1 MGHQLMTSVSRRRLA
16 VAATMLAF
24 FLSASARAAEP
35 DADRFKT
42 EIDAFLG
49 QLGPSS
55 NGAVE
60 WVGSDPYE
68 IRRDG
73 EALMA
78 TIENARLSLNTPQ
91 PGQLVLD
98 RVEIREIA
106 RKDEG
111 KLIELALTLP
121 KNIMLRETDGTE
133 TKIILTGARADAVIE
148 AELGR
153 GRETLVEIASAHLD
167 QPKTGTWVNLGP
179 LSLSSKLI
187 AEPNGGWSGPVEFEV
202 KGIEYFLPQGP
213 VGGVIDRIAFTGRSA
228 GPSLN
233 ELDKLR
239 SAIDGLQTDDS
250 KSPQARGAAFLA
262 TLSTVSKPFSAI
274 RGELALEGLTVRS
287 VTGETLVALAK
298 AGSTTEVTGLDT
310 EQAALRFSISHE
322 GLDLAPSLLENWKV
336 PHRVVLDFGVADLS
350 TQALTNLLHAL
361 ITATDQRV
369 SGEGESEANKQ
380 EALQQALGAAAMLN
394 PTFHIYDAAIDTKD
408 VGVGLTAEAKGS
420 PLAPKGYTASGDL
433 AVRGFDAIPKLSGAI
448 PFAEYL
454 PVLRE
459 IGIEGAAPDGTP
471 RLQFHLTSAPTN
483 WITINSNDV
492 STWFDGT
499 EAAAGQPRMLR
510 PSDPPMRG
518 TDVKNVQRALAAA
531 KISVEQDG
539 EYNSATA
546 GAVARFQKQNG
557 LNVSGVVDAANST
570 AARRVGR
577 PAAARWPKLTE
588 PV

>member
-1 MGHQLMTSVSRRRLA
+1 MSSVSRRRLA
-16 VAATMLAF
+16 VAATAVAF
-24 FLSASARAAEP
+24 FLSGSARAAEP
-35 DADRFKT
+35 DLDRFKT

-49 QLGPSS
+49 RLGPSS

-68 IRRDG
+68 LRRDG
-73 EALMA
+73 EVLLAI
-78 TIENARLSLNTPQ
+78 IENARLSLNTPQ
-91 PGQLVLD
+91 PGKLILD

-121 KNIMLRETDGTE
+121 TDMILREADGTE
-133 TKIILTGARADAVIE
+133 TNITLTAARANAVVE
-148 AELGR
+148 AESGR
-153 GRETLVEIASAHLD
+153 GRETLVEIASARIE

-179 LSLSSKLI
+179 LLMSSKLV

-213 VGGVIDRIAFTGRSA
+213 VGGTIDRIAFIGKSTGPR
-228 GPSLN
+228 LK

-239 SAIDGLQTDDS
+239 SAIDGLQTDDG

-262 TLSTVSKPFSAI
+262 AVSTISQPFSTI
-274 RGELALEGLTVRS
+274 RGEVALHGLTVRG

-298 AGSTTEVTGLDT
+298 AGSTTEVTGLNT

-322 GLDLAPSLLENWKV
+322 GLDLAPSVLENGKV
-336 PHRVVLDFGVADLS
+336 PRRMMLDFGVADLS
-350 TQALTNLLHAL
+350 TQAMTNLLHAF
-361 ITATDQRV
+361 ITATDQRL
-369 SGEGESEANKQ
+369 SGESEREANKQ

-394 PTFHIYDAAIDTKD
+394 PTFHVYDITIDTEE
-408 VGVGLTAEAKGS
+408 VGVDLTAEAHGS
-420 PLAPKGYTASGDL
+420 PLAPKGYAASGDL
-433 AVRGFDAIPKLSGAI
+433 EVRGFDAIPKLSGGI

-459 IGIEGAAPDGTP
+459 IGVEGTAPDGTP
-471 RLQFHLTSAPTN
+471 RLQFHITSAPSDR
-483 WITINSNDV
+483 IAINSNDV
-492 STWFDGT
+492 SAWFDGT
-499 EAAAGQPRMLR
+499 ETAAGQPRLLR
-510 PSDPPMRG
+510 PSDPPMHG
-518 TDVKNVQRALAAA
+518 SDVTRVQRALAAA

-557 LNVSGVVDAANST
+557 LNVTGVVDAET
-570 AARRVGR
+570 RRRLGGLGDPLREGGR
-577 PAAARWPKLTE
+577 N
-588 PV
+588 

>member
-1 MGHQLMTSVSRRRLA
+1 MGHQLMSSVSRRRLA
-16 VAATMLAF
+16 VAATAVAF
-24 FLSASARAAEP
+24 FLSGSARAAEP
-35 DADRFKT
+35 DLDRFKT

-49 QLGPSS
+49 RLGPSS

-68 IRRDG
+68 LRRDG
-73 EALMA
+73 EVLLAI
-78 TIENARLSLNTPQ
+78 IENARLSLNTPQ
-91 PGQLVLD
+91 PGKLILD

-121 KNIMLRETDGTE
+121 TDMILRETDGTE
-133 TKIILTGARADAVIE
+133 TNITLTAARANAVVE
-148 AELGR
+148 AESGR
-153 GRETLVEIASAHLD
+153 GRETLVEIASARIE

-179 LSLSSKLI
+179 LLMSSKLV

-213 VGGVIDRIAFTGRSA
+213 VGGTIDRIAFIGKSA
-228 GPSLN
+228 GPSLK

-239 SAIDGLQTDDS
+239 SAIDGLQTDDG

-262 TLSTVSKPFSAI
+262 AVSTISQPFSTI
-274 RGELALEGLTVRS
+274 RGEVALQGLTVRG

-298 AGSTTEVTGLDT
+298 AGGTTEVTGLNT

-322 GLDLAPSLLENWKV
+322 GLNLAPSVLESGKV
-336 PHRVVLDFGVADLS
+336 PRRMMLDFGVADLS
-350 TQALTNLLHAL
+350 TQAMTNLLHAF
-361 ITATDQRV
+361 ITATDQRL
-369 SGEGESEANKQ
+369 SGESEREANKQ

-394 PTFHIYDAAIDTKD
+394 PTFHVYDITIDTEE
-408 VGVGLTAEAKGS
+408 VGVDLTAEAHGS
-420 PLAPKGYTASGDL
+420 PLAPKGYAASGDL
-433 AVRGFDAIPKLSGAI
+433 AVRGFDAIPKLSGGI

-459 IGIEGAAPDGTP
+459 IGVEGTAPDGTP
-471 RLQFHLTSAPTN
+471 RLQFHITSAPSDR
-483 WITINSNDV
+483 IAINSNDV
-492 STWFDGT
+492 SAWFDGT
-499 EAAAGQPRMLR
+499 ETAAGQPRLLR
-510 PSDPPMRG
+510 PSDPPMHG
-518 TDVKNVQRALAAA
+518 SDVTRVQRALAAA

-557 LNVSGVVDAANST
+557 LNVTGVVDAET
-570 AARRVGR
+570 RRRLGGLGDPLREGGR
-577 PAAARWPKLTE
+577 N
-588 PV
+588 

>member
-1 MGHQLMTSVSRRRLA
+1 MGHQLMSSVSRRRLA

-35 DADRFKT
+35 DVDRFKT

-49 QLGPSS
+49 RLGPSS

-60 WVGSDPYE
+60 WVGSDSYE
-68 IRRDG
+68 VRRDG
-73 EALMA
+73 GVLLA
-78 TIENARLSLNTPQ
+78 TMENARLSLNTPQ
-91 PGQLVLD
+91 PGQLILD

-106 RKDEG
+106 RKDES
-111 KLIELALTLP
+111 KLIQLALTLP

-133 TKIILTGARADAVIE
+133 TKINLTDARADTVIE
-148 AELGR
+148 AESGR
-153 GRETLVEIASAHLD
+153 GRETLVEIASVRID
-167 QPKTGTWVNLGP
+167 QSKTGTWISLGP
-179 LSLSSKLI
+179 LSMSSKLV

-213 VGGVIDRIAFTGRSA
+213 AGGAIDRIAFTGRSA
-228 GPSLN
+228 GPRLN

-239 SAIDGLQTDDS
+239 HAIDQLQADDG
-250 KSPQARGAAFLA
+250 KSPQTRGAAFLA
-262 TLSTVSKPFSAI
+262 ALSTISEPFSTI
-274 RGELALEGLTVRS
+274 RGELALDGLTVRS

-336 PHRVVLDFGVADLS
+336 PRRVVLDFGVADLS
-350 TQALTNLLHAL
+350 AQALTNLLHAV
-361 ITATDQRV
+361 ITATDQPV
-369 SGEGESEANKQ
+369 SRESESEANKQ
-380 EALQQALGAAAMLN
+380 QALQQALGAAAMLN
-394 PTFHIYDAAIDTKD
+394 PTFHIYDLAIDTEE
-408 VGVGLTAEAKGS
+408 VGMDLTAEAHGS

-433 AVRGFDAIPKLSGAI
+433 AVRGFDAITKLSGGI

-459 IGIEGAAPDGTP
+459 IGVEGTAPDGTP
-471 RLQFHLTSAPTN
+471 RLQFHLASAPTH
-483 WITINSNDV
+483 WITINENDV
-492 STWFDGT
+492 SAWFDGT
-499 EAAAGQPRMLR
+499 ERAAGQPRLLK

-518 TDVKNVQRALAAA
+518 NDVKSVQRALANA
-531 KISVEQDG
+531 KILVEQDG

-557 LNVSGVVDAANST
+557 LNVSGVVDAAT
-570 AARRVGR
+570 RQRLGGLGDPLRQGGR
-577 PAAARWPKLTE
+577 N
-588 PV
+588 

>member
-1 MGHQLMTSVSRRRLA
+1 MSSVSRRRLA
-16 VAATMLAF
+16 VAATMVAF

-35 DADRFKT
+35 DVDRFRT
-42 EIDAFLG
+42 EIDAFIG
-49 QLGPSS
+49 RLGPSS

-60 WVGSDPYE
+60 WAGSDPYE
-68 IRRDG
+68 VRRDG
-73 EALMA
+73 EALLA

-91 PGQLVLD
+91 PGQLILD
-98 RVEIREIA
+98 RIEIREIA

-111 KLIELALTLP
+111 KLIELALKLP
-121 KNIMLRETDGTE
+121 KNIILRETDGTE
-133 TKIILTGARADAVIE
+133 TKITLTGARADTVVE
-148 AELGR
+148 AESGR
-153 GRETLVEIASAHLD
+153 GRETLVEIASARID
-167 QPKTGTWVNLGP
+167 QPKTGTWVSLGP
-179 LSLSSKLI
+179 LSMSSKLV

-213 VGGVIDRIAFTGRSA
+213 VGGAIDRIAFTGRSA
-228 GPSLN
+228 GPRLN

-239 SAIDGLQTDDS
+239 RAIDQLQADDS

-262 TLSTVSKPFSAI
+262 TLSTISEPFSTI

-287 VTGETLVALAK
+287 VTGETLVALTK

-336 PHRVVLDFGVADLS
+336 PRRVVLDFGVADLS

-369 SGEGESEANKQ
+369 SGESESEANKQ
-380 EALQQALGAAAMLN
+380 QALQQALGAAAMLN
-394 PTFHIYDAAIDTKD
+394 PTFHIYDVAIDTEE
-408 VGVGLTAEAKGS
+408 VGVDLTAEAKGS

-433 AVRGFDAIPKLSGAI
+433 AVRGFDAIPKLSGGI

-459 IGIEGAAPDGTP
+459 IGVEGTAPDGTP

-483 WITINSNDV
+483 WIAINGNDV
-492 STWFDGT
+492 SRLVRRDREGGRSAAPV
-499 EAAAGQPRMLR
+499 EAVRSAHAGKRCQERATRPRGR
-510 PSDPPMRG
+510 KDFGRAGRRVQFGHSRRG
-518 TDVKNVQRALAAA
+518 CSLSKAERSECEWRRRCCD
-531 KISVEQDG
+531 
-539 EYNSATA
+539 
-546 GAVARFQKQNG
+546 
-557 LNVSGVVDAANST
+557 ST

-577 PAAARWPKLTE
+577 PAAARWPKLTAA
-588 PV
+588 V